1 MSAEETT
8 RVSDEINAEAVAEPA
23 AAAPDAQTRE
33 TASTPDAGGALAEA
47 KAEAAR
53 NLEGWQRTLAEFQN
67 YKRRTEKE
75 LHEGRQNGALETIKR
90 FFPIMDDFERALNN
104 IPDELKGNPWMNGVE
119 LILRNFHK
127 ILDENSIII
136 LDPVG
141 EVFDP
146 TRHEAVGMDDS
157 SEMES
162 GRVTVTLQKGY
173 INGERVLRPALVRIA
188 Q

>member
-1 MSAEETT
+1 VSAEETT

-23 AAAPDAQTRE
+23 AVPEAATRE
-33 TASTPDAGGALAEA
+33 ATGTPDVGGSLAEA

-75 LHEGRQNGALETIKR
+75 LVEGKQKGALDTITR

-104 IPDELKGNPWMNGVE
+104 IPAELKGNPWMNGVE

-127 ILDENSIII
+127 ILDENNITM

-141 EVFDP
+141 EMFDP
-146 TRHEAVGMDDS
+146 TRHEAVGMDDGS
-157 SEMES
+157 DMES

-173 INGERVLRPALVRIA
+173 ASGDRVLRPALVRIA